1 MEAISKRRS
10 AREFARTELPLPML
24 SDLLL
29 AINAKAQKQ
38 MSAGSPQASARP
50 A

>member
-1 MEAISKRRS
+1 VFAI
-10 AREFARTELPLPML
+10 PLKAL
-24 SDLLL
+24 
-29 AINAKAQKQ
+29 NAKAQKQ